1 MQIKETEKELDRRR
15 RASAQR
21 GRSLLNEKTPGEGKK
36 SPLLRLLIFNALCVA
51 LLCGLVL
58 AVSSFARRAE
68 KPAATDTA
76 ALTGEAAESEPA
88 SPATDTTAARQETP
102 ETEASARY
110 QTLLSRDARTATVG
124 DAVSSNYCVI
134 ADVSTGK
141 ILAEKNSSDRLYP
154 ASMTKVMTILTAS
167 SLIGEEKLRT
177 ESFRMTSAI
186 IDPLVRENA
195 TRAGFLPGEDVSL
208 MDYMYGAILPS
219 GADATVALALYAA
232 GSEAAFAEKMNEK
245 ARELALTGSHFTN
258 STGLHDDDHY
268 TTAEDM
274 AAIMAAALSDP
285 VCREVLSA
293 YTYVTHTKEP
303 IELTSSAL
311 ARMSLHKA
319 KFVTVFAG
327 KTGFT
332 NEAKQCLVTAASD
345 LNGKVY
351 VTVCAQAD
359 NKQTVLEDARLLYDT
374 YAG

>member
-1 MQIKETEKELDRRR
+1 MQIKEKEKELDRRR
-15 RASAQR
+15 KASAQR
-21 GRSLLNEKTPGEGKK
+21 GRSLLNANAREEGKQ
-36 SPLLRLLIFNALCVA
+36 STLLRLLLFNALCVA
-51 LLCGLVL
+51 LLCGLVF
-58 AVSSFARRAE
+58 AVSSFAKRAE
-68 KPAATDTA
+68 KPAVTEPAVPVTED
-76 ALTGEAAESEPA
+76 AAESAPA
-88 SPATDTTAARQETP
+88 SAADTTAARQEPP
-102 ETEASARY
+102 ETEAPERY
-110 QTLLSRDARTATVG
+110 KTVLYRNANTASPG
-124 DAVSSNYCVI
+124 DAVSSGYCVL
-134 ADVSTGK
+134 ADVSTGR
-141 ILAEKNSSDRLYP
+141 ILAAKNSSARLYP

-167 SLIGEEKLRT
+167 SLIGEEKLRS
-177 ESFRMTSAI
+177 ESYRMTSAI

-195 TRAGFLPGEDVSL
+195 TRAGFLPGEEVFL

-219 GADATVALALYAA
+219 GADATVALAMYAA

-245 ARELALTGSHFTN
+245 ARELGLTGSHFTN

-274 AAIMAAALSDP
+274 AVIMAAALSDP
-285 VCREVLSA
+285 VCREVLST

-319 KFVTVFAG
+319 KYVTVFAG

-332 NEAKQCLVTAASD
+332 TEAKQGLVTAAAA

-351 VTVCAQAD
+351 VTVCALAED
-359 NKQTVLEDARLLYDT
+359 KQSVLEDTRLLYDR